1 MNIEELLR
9 ASDRTSKTA
18 DQVKQASKSG
28 KVIFV
33 VSNTMEREYEL
44 KFKDNENVIVMSDLN
59 SSIDWTT
66 LEVYGIRAYEVYF
79 DHYVIFKRFGVQIQK
94 YLEACHIRML
104 SN

>member
-1 MNIEELLR
+1 MNVEELLR
-9 ASDRTSKTA
+9 ASGRTSKT
-18 DQVKQASKSG
+18 VKQVEQASEFG
-28 KVIFV
+28 KVVFV
-33 VSNTMEREYEL
+33 IPDTMKREYEL
-44 KFKDNENVIVMSDLN
+44 RFKDNENVIVMSDST

-66 LEVYGIRAYEVYF
+66 LTVPGMKAYDVYF

>member
-9 ASDRTSKTA
+9 ASGRTSKT
-18 DQVKQASKSG
+18 VKQVERASTS

-33 VSNTMEREYEL
+33 VPDTMQREYEL
-44 KFKDNENVIVMSDLN
+44 KFKDNENVIVMSDSN

-66 LEVYGIRAYEVYF
+66 LTVPGMRAYKVYF

>member
-9 ASDRTSKTA
+9 ASGRTSKTVV
-18 DQVKQASKSG
+18 QVEQASKSN
-28 KVIFV
+28 KVVFV
-33 VSNTMEREYEL
+33 VSDAMRREYEIR
-44 KFKDNENVIVMSDLN
+44 FKDNENVIVLPESATPV
-59 SSIDWTT
+59 DWDTMT
-66 LEVYGIRAYEVYF
+66 IYGMRAYEAYF